1 MAGIKGRS
9 GRKPLLEEKKVEE
22 ILRLSSDVL
31 IRWLSNPEIPDDRK
45 IPVASQLVSRRIP
58 TSVDGESLPQE
69 ARIIIIRDENKI
81 ETVAKQDGIQQGE
94 IPRPILRLGDGQESV
109 SHLTGNI
116 IQRADPQ

>member
-69 ARIIIIRDENKI
+69 ARIIIIRDRDENKI
-81 ETVAKQDGIQQGE
+81 ETVAKQDGVQQGE
-94 IPRPILRLGDGQESV
+94 ISRPILRLGDGKESV
-109 SHLTGNI
+109 SHLAGDI
-116 IQRADPQ
+116 L

>member
-94 IPRPILRLGDGQESV
+94 IPRPILRLGDGKESV
-109 SHLTGNI
+109 SHLAGDI
-116 IQRADPQ
+116 L